1 MLGLL
6 MLWFIEVIVIKYW
19 TFDWRGR
26 IILPRCFEG
35 WVVVLGCITKVI
47 RIARMKSLVPPD
59 RVFVYLM
66 VRRGVLNT
74 R

>member
-1 MLGLL
+1 MLVFVEL
-6 MLWFIEVIVIKYW
+6 IVINHW
-19 TFDWRGR
+19 TMDWRGW
-26 IILPRCFEG
+26 IILPRCLERG
-35 WVVVLGCITKVI
+35 VVVLGYITKVI